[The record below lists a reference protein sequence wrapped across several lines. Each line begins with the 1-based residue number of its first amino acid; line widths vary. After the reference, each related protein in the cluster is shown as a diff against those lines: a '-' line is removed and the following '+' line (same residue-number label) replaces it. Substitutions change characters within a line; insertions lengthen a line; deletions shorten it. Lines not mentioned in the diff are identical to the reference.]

1 MPPVNIDDIELSQEI
16 LDELKTEDRSVNLE
30 QLERIGKALETRKNE
45 AVTYR
50 QSCGIEETWAQCE
63 DAYAGIDDMNRH
75 EYHGNRW
82 IKPTTMNAPV
92 ITGAR
97 SGVATVR
104 SSAFVRL
111 TTRYVDAGA
120 AKIGEI
126 LLPIDDKAFSFSPTP
141 VPDLIKGQD
150 DTTPVPDPYNPGQ
163 NLKRPATPEEAMQM
177 GAQPGAPAPE
187 VDLRTMD
194 LVKEQVE
201 LATKKAKLAE
211 QKIFDWQVECQHP
224 FEMRKVIFDAARIG
238 VGISKGPFPDKR
250 RHMAMIK
257 NANGQSELVIKEE
270 IVPADKWVDPWNIFP
285 DPACGE
291 DIRNGDYLFERAYY
305 SEKQVRDLKGLPG
318 YLDDQIDKVLF
329 IGPTHVAEKTRNPTE
344 QQDMKHP
351 YVVWFY
357 TGTLDRADFEVI
369 NPVAS
374 QQIKDKKD
382 QVHVLCTIIND
393 LVVHGTINPLEQS
406 GDIPYHAV
414 PWIRKPNSWAGTGV
428 AEQLFTPQRMVNAA
442 TRSLLNNA
450 GISAGPQ
457 IVINQRGIQPAND
470 DWTIYPNKIW
480 YLTEAGQTDDI
491 RKAFL
496 SVDIHNVGD
505 QLYKIVEYGMRL
517 AEESS
522 SIPLIT
528 QGLSGKTTPDTFGA
542 TQLQDNNANQL
553 LRYIGYNFDGYVTV
567 RQTNQYYEYLLLD
580 ETIDNDL
587 KGDWTIHAHG
597 SVALVERAIQDQ
609 TIAQMTPLAQ
619 DPQFGVNPKKW
630 FAMLA
635 RSKHLDP
642 AEFQYTKE
650 EQAKIDSM
658 PKPQPP
664 QIEVAK
670 IRAATVE
677 MQIKANAEKAMQE
690 AALEKELA
698 TLDAQIRMQTA
709 EMVNETA
716 RIRVKLDTDRDTVYA
731 QSEAQRVQ
739 VEHNAKMAEL
749 QIKRELAIMESAAKQ
764 QISVDQLKAKLADTA
779 IKVQTQK
786 ELAAMDAKLRVH
798 EHATPSGDAQM
809 RPAVQL
815 PGKAGPGKAS
825 TQV

>member
-1 MPPVNIDDIELSQEI
+1 MAPVNIDEIALPQEI
-16 LDELKTEDRSVNLE
+16 LDALKTSDRTVDLE
-30 QLERIGKALETRKNE
+30 RLERIGKALESRKNE
-45 AVTYR
+45 AVAYR
-50 QSCGIEETWAQCE
+50 QSSGIEETWAQCE

-75 EYHGNRW
+75 EYRGNRW
-82 IKPTTMNAPV
+82 IKPTTMNAPML
-92 ITGAR
+92 TGDTR
-97 SGVATVR
+97 QGIIPVR

-111 TTRYVDAGA
+111 TTRYVDAGS

-141 VPDLIKGQD
+141 VPDLINGQD
-150 DTTPVPDPYNPGQ
+150 DPTPVPNPDAPGET
-163 NLKRPATPEEAMQM
+163 LKRQATSDEMQQM
-177 GAQPGAPAPE
+177 ETPPDTAAPE

-194 LVKEQVE
+194 LVKEKMD
-201 LATKKAKLAE
+201 LATAKAKRAE
-211 QKIFDWQVECQHP
+211 TKIFDWQVECQHP

-250 RHMAMIK
+250 RRMAMID
-257 NANGQSELVIKEE
+257 GQLVIKED
-270 IVPADKWVDPWNIFP
+270 IVPIDKWVDPWNIFP

-291 DIRNGDYLFERAYY
+291 DIRNGDYLFERGYF
-305 SEKQVRDLKGLPG
+305 SEKQVRELKGLPG
-318 YLDDQIDKVLF
+318 YLDNQIDKVLF
-329 IGPTHVAEKTRNPTE
+329 IGPAHTTEQTRNPTD
-344 QQDMKHP
+344 QNTTKHP

-357 TGTLDRADFEVI
+357 HGTMDREDFETI
-369 NPVAS
+369 NPSTSAS
-374 QQIKDKKD
+374 LMDKKE
-382 QVHVLCTIIND
+382 QVHVVCTMIND
-393 LVVHGTINPLEQS
+393 LVVHGTVNPLERS
-406 GDIPYHAV
+406 GDLPYHAV
-414 PWIRKPNSWAGTGV
+414 PWIRKPNSWVGTGV
-428 AEQLFTPQRMVNAA
+428 AEQLFTPQRMANAA

-450 GISAGPQ
+450 GVSAGPQ
-457 IVINQRGIQPAND
+457 IVINQRGIQPANN
-470 DWTIYPNKIW
+470 DWNIVPNKIW

-491 RKAFL
+491 RKAFY

-505 QLYKIVEYGMRL
+505 QLYKIVEYAMRL

-580 ETIDNDL
+580 PEIGDDH
-587 KGDWTIHAHG
+587 KGDFSIHAHG

-635 RSKHLDP
+635 RSKHLNP
-642 AEFQYTKE
+642 AEFQYSKE
-650 EQAKIDSM
+650 EQAKIDAM

-677 MQIKANAEKAMQE
+677 MQIKAAAAQAAQD

-698 TLDAQIRMQTA
+698 TLDAQITIQAA
-709 EMVNETA
+709 EMANETT
-716 RIRVKLDTDRDTVYA
+716 RIKVKLDTDRDTVYA
-731 QSEAQRVQ
+731 QTEVQRVQ
-739 VEHNAKMAEL
+739 VEHNAKMMEL
-749 QIKRELAIMESAAKQ
+749 QLKRELAIMESASKQ
-764 QISVDQLKAKLADTA
+764 QISVDQVKAKLADTA
-779 IKVQTQK
+779 LKLQTQK

-798 EHATPSGDAQM
+798 EHITPSGDALR

-815 PGKAGPGKAS
+815 PGKAGQGKALS
-825 TQV
+825 QL